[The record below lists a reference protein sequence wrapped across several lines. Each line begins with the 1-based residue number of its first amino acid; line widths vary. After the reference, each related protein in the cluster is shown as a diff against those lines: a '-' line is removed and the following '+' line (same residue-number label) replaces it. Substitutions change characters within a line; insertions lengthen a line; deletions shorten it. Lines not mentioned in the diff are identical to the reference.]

1 MSIVAD
7 KFLKV
12 PLVYMGAVPMDTQ
25 IPNAVMRQKPLS
37 VINPD
42 AASVKAIRQIAK
54 KLLEMDVEEGKNR
67 RGISK
72 LFSDL
77 IKNKKVKR

>member
-1 MSIVAD
+1 
-7 KFLKV
+7 
-12 PLVYMGAVPMDTQ
+12 MDGQ

-42 AASVKAIRQIAK
+42 AAAAKAIRQIAK
-54 KLLEMDVEEGKNR
+54 KLLEMDETEKVGK

-72 LFSDL
+72 LFSNL
-77 IKNKKVKR
+77 IQNKRLKR